1 MSAPGSAAAA
11 PVARAAK
18 VAPAL
23 RGDLMWTP
31 IMLATAHAAVLA
43 SAYAP
48 LSAAFLAR
56 ATEGRVLFSLPLTIV
71 AVVGYML
78 AVGAAL
84 LWAPRPAAAAADGK
98 QPPREAPREPEGTRE
113 AMFVYNVYMTLLS
126 AVMCVLQN
134 GAAAAPRARRAGA
147 GPASGRRRASA
158 GRQHAPPPAPV
169 RADGTKYCIATA
181 PAFFPSLQVWH
192 HLVRIRAH

>member
-1 MSAPGSAAAA
+1 MSAPGSAAA

-43 SAYAP
+43 NAYAP

-56 ATEGRVLFSLPLTIV
+56 ATEGRVLLSLPLTIV
-71 AVVGYML
+71 AVIGYLL

-84 LWAPRPAAAAADGK
+84 LWAPRPAAAAAAAAADGK

-113 AMFVYNVYMTLLS
+113 AMFVYNVYMTLMS
-126 AVMCVLQN
+126 AIMCVPQDRRL
-134 GAAAAPRARRAGA
+134 AAALAR
-147 GPASGRRRASA
+147 SA
-158 GRQHAPPPAPV
+158 GRRLVPPA
-169 RADGTKYCIATA
+169 RW
-181 PAFFPSLQVWH
+181 PAGARRMPCEQCAAS
-192 HLVRIRAH
+192 

>member
-18 VAPAL
+18 VAPTL
-23 RGDLMWTP
+23 RGELMWTP

-56 ATEGRVLFSLPLTIV
+56 ATEGRVLLSLPLTAV
-71 AVVGYML
+71 AVIGYML

-84 LWAPRPAAAAADGK
+84 LWAPRPAAAAAADGK

-126 AVMCVLQN
+126 FVMCVPQE
-134 GAAAAPRARRAGA
+134 
-147 GPASGRRRASA
+147 
-158 GRQHAPPPAPV
+158 
-169 RADGTKYCIATA
+169 
-181 PAFFPSLQVWH
+181 
-192 HLVRIRAH
+192 